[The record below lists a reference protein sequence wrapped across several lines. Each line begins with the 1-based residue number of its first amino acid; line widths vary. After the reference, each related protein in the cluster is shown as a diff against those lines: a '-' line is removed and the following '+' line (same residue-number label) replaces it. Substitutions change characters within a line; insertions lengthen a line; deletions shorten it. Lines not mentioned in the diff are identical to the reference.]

1 MQLDNVTISGGFA
14 YTVGPPT
21 QATAGWYGMENNL
34 QRQMFANDTATASY
48 RGSLPITVSRSAGTF
63 TLDYGWIAGGT
74 AGTDS
79 AVQRITFA
87 NDTATASIRGSLTLP
102 VVAQAG
108 TGNSTAGWYA
118 GGSIGAPTY
127 AKTSTVQRITYA
139 TDTANSSIRGPLTS
153 VRYTGAAAGTST
165 DGWFMGGYNPSGGT
179 LATVDRITYANDNS
193 TASARANMAIPQRDL
208 AACSDG
214 TTYAWAAGGGGVGS
228 PPYLSLVQRI
238 IFATDTAAATTRG
251 PLSEARFRLSSTQNT
266 TDGWFAGGAL
276 NGFDRSSRIDRITF
290 ATDTNTASVR
300 GPLFAASY
308 AGVGLSGVA

>member
-1 MQLDNVTISGGFA
+1 MELDNVTISGGFA

-21 QATAGWYGMENNL
+21 QATAGWYGMQNNL

-48 RGSLPITVSRSAGTF
+48 RASLPITVSRSAGTF

-74 AGTDS
+74 AGLLS

-102 VVAQAG
+102 VYAQAG
-108 TGNSTAGWYA
+108 TGNSTEGWYA
-118 GGSIGAPTY
+118 GGGIGAPTY
-127 AKTSTVQRITYA
+127 GKTSTVQRITYA
-139 TDTANSSIRGPLTS
+139 TDTTNSSIRGPLTS
-153 VRYTGAAAGTST
+153 ARYCLAAAGTST
-165 DGWFMGGYNPSGGT
+165 DGWFMGGYSPGPGI
-179 LATVDRITYANDNS
+179 LPTVNRITYANDNI
-193 TASARANMAIPQRDL
+193 TASSRANMAIPQNDL

-214 TTYAWAAGGGGVGS
+214 TTYAWVGGGTGGGS

-238 IFATDTAAATTRG
+238 IFATDTAAATSRG

-266 TDGWFAGGAL
+266 TDGWFAGGAI
-276 NGFDRSSRIDRITF
+276 NGFDKSSRIDRITF
-290 ATDTNTASVR
+290 ATDTTTASIR